1 MFESSL
7 IALEEKK
14 RPRRWMALP
23 VAVALHVVVLASIAL
38 AQAWQ
43 VAEVGEPPI
52 VSPYHVAL
60 LPPPPPAPAGGNQ
73 RPRTAPVPR
82 PEPATPRQPDTREIP
97 DLQETPEPEPGP
109 PATDGQVI
117 EGSSELGVPGGQ
129 EDGVTGGV
137 PDSPGGG
144 GGIGLD
150 RMAAAPQP
158 PRDEILRV
166 TGAVKRPVPL
176 SATAPRYTE
185 IARRAGIQGAVIL
198 EAIIDEHGR
207 VVNARIL
214 KGLPMGLDQ
223 EALATVRGW
232 TFQPATLGDRPVKV
246 FYTLTVH
253 FQIQR

>member
-14 RPRRWMALP
+14 RPRRWAALP
-23 VAVALHVVVLASIAL
+23 VAIALHAVVLASIGL

-43 VAEVGEPPI
+43 VAKVAEPPI
-52 VSPYHVAL
+52 VSPYHVHL
-60 LPPPPPAPAGGNQ
+60 LPPPPPPAPAGSGQ
-73 RPRTAPVPR
+73 RPATVPVPR

-97 DLQETPEPEPGP
+97 ELPETPEPVPGP
-109 PATDGQVI
+109 AATDGPVV
-117 EGSSELGVPGGQ
+117 EGVLEFGVPGGVR
-129 EDGVTGGV
+129 DGVPGGD
-137 PDSPGGG
+137 PNSQGG

-150 RMAAAPQP
+150 ALVTAPP
-158 PRDEILRV
+158 PPQDEILRV
-166 TGAVKRPVPL
+166 TGAVKRPVQL
-176 SATAPRYTE
+176 SGEPPRYTE
-185 IARRAGIQGAVIL
+185 IARRAGVQGAVII
-198 EAIIDEHGR
+198 EAVIDEQGR
-207 VVNARIL
+207 VVDARIL

-232 TFQPATLGDRPVKV
+232 TFRPATLGERPVKV

>member
-14 RPRRWMALP
+14 RPRRWAALP
-23 VAVALHVVVLASIAL
+23 VAIALHAVVLVSIGL

-43 VAEVGEPPI
+43 VAKVAEPPI
-52 VSPYHVAL
+52 VSPYHVL
-60 LPPPPPAPAGGNQ
+60 LLPPPPPPAPAGGAQ
-73 RPRTAPVPR
+73 RPATVPVPR
-82 PEPATPRQPDTREIP
+82 PEPQTPRQPDTREIP
-97 DLQETPEPEPGP
+97 ELPDTPEPMPGP
-109 PATDGQVI
+109 VATDGPAVP
-117 EGSSELGVPGGQ
+117 GASEFGVPGGQ
-129 EDGVTGGV
+129 EDGVPGGD
-137 PDSPGGG
+137 PNSPGG
-144 GGIGLD
+144 GGIGLGELP
-150 RMAAAPQP
+150 AAPQP
-158 PRDEILRV
+158 PQDEILRV

-176 SATAPRYTE
+176 SAQPPRYTE
-185 IARRAGIQGAVIL
+185 LARRAGIQGAVII
-198 EAIIDEHGR
+198 EAVIDEQGR

-246 FYTLTVH
+246 FYSLTVH

>member
-7 IALEEKK
+7 IDLEAKK
-14 RPRRWMALP
+14 HPRRRWAPLP
-23 VAVALHVVVLASIAL
+23 IAVALHVAVLASITL

-43 VAEVGEPPI
+43 VAAVGEPPI
-52 VSPYHVAL
+52 VSHPYVDFP
-60 LPPPPPAPAGGNQ
+60 PPPPPAPAGGTSAP
-73 RPRTAPVPR
+73 RPTPVPR
-82 PEPATPRQPDTREIP
+82 PTPAQPDTREIP
-97 DLQETPEPEPGP
+97 DLPEAPQPEPGP
-109 PATDGQVI
+109 VATEGPVVD
-117 EGSSELGVPGGQ
+117 GSSEFGVPGGQ
-129 EDGVTGGV
+129 EDGVPGGV
-137 PDSPGGG
+137 PNSPAGG

-150 RMAAAPQP
+150 QMVAAPP
-158 PRDEILRV
+158 PPQDEILRV

-176 SATAPRYTE
+176 SATPPRYTE

-198 EAIIDEHGR
+198 EAVIDEHGR
-207 VVNARIL
+207 VINARIL

>member
-7 IALEEKK
+7 IALQEKK
-14 RPRRWMALP
+14 RPRRWAALP
-23 VAVALHVVVLASIAL
+23 VAIALHAVVLASIGL

-43 VAEVGEPPI
+43 VAEVAEPPV
-52 VSPYHVAL
+52 VSPYHVL
-60 LPPPPPAPAGGNQ
+60 LLPPPPPPAPAGGAQ
-73 RPRTAPVPR
+73 RPRTTPVPR

-97 DLQETPEPEPGP
+97 ELPETPEPVPGP
-109 PATDGQVI
+109 VATDGPAI
-117 EGSSELGVPGGQ
+117 EGVSEFGVLGGVTDGVPGGDPNSQ
-129 EDGVTGGV
+129 
-137 PDSPGGG
+137 G

-150 RMAAAPQP
+150 GLVAAPP
-158 PRDEILRV
+158 PPQDEILRV

-176 SATAPRYTE
+176 SAQPPRYTE
-185 IARRAGIQGAVIL
+185 LARRAGIQGAVII
-198 EAIIDEHGR
+198 EAVIDEQGR

-246 FYTLTVH
+246 FYSLTVH